1 MNSTFQFSSLDLG
14 TLLLPEM
21 LLSCGGMLVL
31 LYGVFATEGA
41 ASTRRAHLLAIV
53 VTLIT
58 AAAAA
63 LLANQAPPLGAA
75 TGPLAFDG
83 FRWATVA
90 VILLGVLGTLV
101 MAMEYNEGAALTAS
115 EPPALVLLSA
125 AGMLLLVGSRDLMLI
140 FLGIEVMSLS
150 IYVLTGLDRSR
161 AGSSEA
167 ALKYFL
173 LGAFSTAFLLYGM
186 ALLYGSTGTTNLT
199 EMAAAITSRNLAGD
213 PLLIGGMALLFVGF
227 SFKVA
232 AVPFH
237 MWTPD
242 VYEGA
247 PTPYTAFMA
256 AGVKVAAFA
265 AFARILLDGLGPAYT
280 SWHYAAWMLAAATMV
295 VGNVLA
301 LVQQNVKRMLAYSSI
316 AHAGY
321 LLVAIT
327 SHSTDGVAAIVF
339 YGLAYTLA
347 TVGAFAVLSIVSG
360 GIEKRTRLADL
371 AGLSRTRPA
380 LATAMAVFM
389 LSLLGFPIA
398 GGMGFYAKLYVLRAA
413 IGAPAPQTK
422 LAVILVLASV
432 VSAAYYLGVITTMF
446 MKPVDESVKPAQV
459 TAPRLTGGV
468 VAVAVMLLLVLG
480 LYPSPAVRWAR
491 ASTLPMSPGRA
502 ISGPGPAQAYAP
514 TQTQLDLP

>member
-1 MNSTFQFSSLDLG
+1 MNSFSFGSLDLG
-14 TLLLPEM
+14 TLLLPE
-21 LLSCGGMLVL
+21 LLISIGGMMVL
-31 LYGVFATEGA
+31 LYGVFAEEGA
-41 ASTRRAHLLAIV
+41 TTTRRAHLLAIV

-63 LLANQAPPLGAA
+63 MLANQSPPLGAA
-75 TGPLAFDG
+75 SGPLAFDG
-83 FRWATVA
+83 FRWASVA
-90 VILLGVLGTLV
+90 IILLGVLGTLV
-101 MAMEYNEGAALTAS
+101 MAMEYNDGAALTAP
-115 EPPALVLLSA
+115 EPPALVLFSA
-125 AGMLLLVGSRDLMLI
+125 AGMLLMVGARDLMLI
-140 FLGIEVMSLS
+140 FLGIELMSLS

-161 AGSSEA
+161 ARSAEA

-186 ALLYGSTGTTNLT
+186 ALLYGATGTTNLT
-199 EMAAAITSRNLAGD
+199 VMATAISTRELITN

-232 AVPFH
+232 AAPFH

-256 AGVKVAAFA
+256 VGVKTAAFA
-265 AFARILLDGLGPAYT
+265 AFARILLDGLGPAYV
-280 SWHYAAWMLAAATMV
+280 SWHYAAWLLAAATMV

-327 SHSTDGVAAIVF
+327 SHSADGVSAIVF

-347 TVGAFAVLSIVSG
+347 TVGAFAVLSVISG
-360 GIEKRTRLADL
+360 GIEKRTQLSDL

-380 LATAMAVFM
+380 LATAMAIFM
-389 LSLLGFPIA
+389 FSLMGFPIA
-398 GGMGFYAKLYVLRAA
+398 GGMGFFAKWYVLRAA
-413 IGAPAPQTK
+413 IGAPAPQVK
-422 LAVILVLASV
+422 LAIILVLASV
-432 VSAAYYLGVITTMF
+432 VSAAYYLGVVSTMF
-446 MKPVDESVKPAQV
+446 MKPPAEDAAPPRAVDAGM
-459 TAPRLTGGV
+459 TGGV
-468 VAVAVMLLLVLG
+468 IAVAALLLLVLG
-480 LYPSPAVRWAR
+480 IYPSPAVEWAR
-491 ASTLPMSPGRA
+491 ASTMPMSPAASPTGTP
-502 ISGPGPAQAYAP
+502 SLQALAP
-514 TQTQLDLP
+514 STTPNLLP

>member
-1 MNSTFQFSSLDLG
+1 MNTSLQFGTLDLG
-14 TLLLPEM
+14 TLLLPE
-21 LLSCGGMLVL
+21 LILSCGAMLVL
-31 LYGVFATEGA
+31 MYGVFAAEGA

-58 AAAAA
+58 AASAAM
-63 LLANQAPPLGAA
+63 LANQTPPLGAS

-83 FRWATVA
+83 FRWASVA

-101 MAMEYNEGAALTAS
+101 MAMEYNEGAALTAA
-115 EPPALVLLSA
+115 EPPALVLFA
-125 AGMLLLVGSRDLMLI
+125 ATGMLLLVGARELMLI
-140 FLGIEVMSLS
+140 FLGIELMSLS
-150 IYVLTGLDRSR
+150 VYVLTGLDRSR
-161 AGSSEA
+161 ASSAEA

-173 LGAFSTAFLLYGM
+173 LGSFSTGFLLYGM
-186 ALLYGSTGTTNLT
+186 ALIYGSTGTTNLPEIAT
-199 EMAAAITSRNLAGD
+199 VIARQNLAGD

-232 AVPFH
+232 AAPFH

-256 AGVKVAAFA
+256 AGVKTAAFA
-265 AFARILLDGLGPAYT
+265 AFARILLDGLGPAYV
-280 SWHYAAWMLAAATMV
+280 SWHYAAWMLAAVTMV

-301 LVQQNVKRMLAYSSI
+301 LVQQNLKRMLAYSSI

-327 SHSTDGVAAIVF
+327 SHTSEGVAAIVF
-339 YGLAYTLA
+339 YALAYTLA
-347 TVGAFAVLSIVSG
+347 TIGAFCVLSIVSG
-360 GIEKRTRLADL
+360 GIDKRTTLADL

-380 LATAMAVFM
+380 LASAMAVFM

-398 GGMGFYAKLYVLRAA
+398 GGMGFFAKWYVLRAA

-432 VSAAYYLGVITTMF
+432 VSAAYYLGVISAMF
-446 MKPVDESVKPAQV
+446 MKPVDESVKPARV
-459 TAPRLTGGV
+459 VAPRLTGGV
-468 VAVAVMLLLVLG
+468 VAVAVLLLLVLG
-480 LYPSPAVRWAR
+480 VYPSPAVKWAR
-491 ASTLPMSPGRA
+491 ASTLPMTPGRA
-502 ISGPGPAQAYAP
+502 IAGPAAMQALAP
-514 TQTQLDLP
+514 TTTTNALR